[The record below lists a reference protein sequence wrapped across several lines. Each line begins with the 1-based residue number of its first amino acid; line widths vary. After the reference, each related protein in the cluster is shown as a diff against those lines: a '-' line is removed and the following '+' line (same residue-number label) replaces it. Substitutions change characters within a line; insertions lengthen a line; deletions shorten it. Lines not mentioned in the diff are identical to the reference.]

1 MKILSSAVHITLW
14 FVKPPIWNT
23 NFMVSKK
30 YSEVF
35 IKVTIPFIQLNFDS
49 TFFFFESVSLKLLS
63 LFSKN
68 IQFSKSLRSTFR

>member
-1 MKILSSAVHITLW
+1 
-14 FVKPPIWNT
+14 
-23 NFMVSKK
+23 MVSKK

-49 TFFFFESVSLKLLS
+49 NLFFFFESVSLKLLS

-68 IQFSKSLRSTFR
+68 IQSSKSLRSTFR